1 MNRIVL
7 RIFEQGKRQWTS
19 EVAYAL
25 PKSFEANL
33 YAALF
38 DAKLALQQPDVC
50 KVVLEKQ
57 EKA

>member
-19 EVAYAL
+19 EVDYAL

-33 YAALF
+33 YAALA
-38 DAKLALQQPDVC
+38 DAKFALQQPHVY

-57 EKA
+57 EE